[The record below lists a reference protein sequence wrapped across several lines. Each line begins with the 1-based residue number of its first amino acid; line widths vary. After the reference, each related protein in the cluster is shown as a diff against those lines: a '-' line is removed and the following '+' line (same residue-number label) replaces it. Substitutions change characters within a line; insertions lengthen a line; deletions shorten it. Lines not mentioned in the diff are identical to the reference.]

1 MPEVLPGALLVA
13 MIVLTL
19 VLLPR
24 LQDEGGRSPADP
36 SRPSDELHVKQKLRA
51 PRPKQSRE

>member
-1 MPEVLPGALLVA
+1 MPEALPGALLVA

-24 LQDEGGRSPADP
+24 LQDEGGSSPADP
-36 SRPSDELHVKQKLRA
+36 SRPPEELP
-51 PRPKQSRE
+51 PRKKRHPRKPSAKGR

>member
-1 MPEVLPGALLVA
+1 MPEALPGALLVA

-24 LQDEGGRSPADP
+24 LQDGDGSSPADP
-36 SRPSDELHVKQKLRA
+36 SRPPEELHLRQKRH
-51 PRPKQSRE
+51 PRRPSK